1 MTTKEIAGVII
12 ITEISLIIRE
22 IGKAISETKNVCLT
36 FNKGQALRKEI
47 MKYLRC
53 PKCNIEEK
61 VYEIN
66 IRKEAT
72 LAMYNEFNPKVRISD
87 GLNIYP
93 LYCFVCKSVTEWA
106 SDPFNNSN
114 KAFKG
119 IEYFETR
126 KSNKKDL
133 KEINAYADT
142 FDLQILKDKVK
153 NKIKMKKPKKR
164 KSWYQK
170 LFAD

>member
-1 MTTKEIAGVII
+1 
-12 ITEISLIIRE
+12 
-22 IGKAISETKNVCLT
+22 
-36 FNKGQALRKEI
+36 

-53 PKCNIEEK
+53 PKCKIEENA
-61 VYEIN
+61 YELN
-66 IRKEAT
+66 IREEAT
-72 LAMYNEFNPKVRISD
+72 LAMYNEFNPRVRVSD

-106 SDPFNNSN
+106 SDPLNNSN

-119 IEYFETR
+119 VEYFETR

-133 KEINAYADT
+133 KQITTYADT
-142 FDLQILKDKVK
+142 FGLDMLKG
-153 NKIKMKKPKKR
+153 KIKKKFKLKKPKKR